1 MCLYIVLV
9 VDFFLKGLE
18 KRKRLEVVESGCWL
32 VSSLIFEK

>member
-9 VDFFLKGLE
+9 VDFLKGLE